1 MPYFVYVLRS
11 MRDGDLYT
19 GMTSDI
25 ERRLRDHN
33 GGKTR
38 SLRHRRP
45 LVLVYCEELE
55 TRSAAIA
62 REYYFKTADGG
73 ALKQRLVL
81 QAGAAA
87 GNSEGP

>member
-11 MRDGDLYT
+11 MKDGDLYT

-33 GGKTR
+33 SGKTR

-45 LVLVYCEELE
+45 LVFAYSEEFD

-73 ALKQRLVL
+73 ALKQRLVA
-81 QAGAAA
+81 QAEAAA
-87 GNSEGP
+87 GNSDAP